1 MCRPSGGVIENMEK
15 VQIILLLLINALAM
29 GVCVSA
35 PIILDQGEAIIVM
48 VTIFTVTMMINYVI
62 GKDV

>member
-1 MCRPSGGVIENMEK
+1 MEK
-15 VQIILLLLINALAM
+15 VQIILLLLINTLAM

-35 PIILDQGEAIIVM
+35 PIILDQGEAIVVM
-48 VTIFTVTMMINYVI
+48 VTIFTVTMLINYVI

>member
-1 MCRPSGGVIENMEK
+1 MEK
-15 VQIILLLLINALAM
+15 ISIFLLLIINVLAM

-48 VTIFTVTMMINYVI
+48 VTIFTVTMLINYVI

>member
-1 MCRPSGGVIENMEK
+1 MEK

-29 GVCVSA
+29 GVCAMA

-48 VTIFTVTMMINYVI
+48 VTIFTVTMLINYVI

>member
-1 MCRPSGGVIENMEK
+1 MEK
-15 VQIILLLLINALAM
+15 VQIILLLLINVLAM
-29 GVCVSA
+29 GVCVAA

-48 VTIFTVTMMINYVI
+48 ITIFTVTMLINYVI

>member
-1 MCRPSGGVIENMEK
+1 MEK
-15 VQIILLLLINALAM
+15 VQIILLLLINVLA
-29 GVCVSA
+29 GAVCISA

-48 VTIFTVTMMINYVI
+48 VTIFTVTMLINYVI